1 MHMPLPSPLDF
12 SALVSESLC
21 SDPLFNRVKW
31 EFYLPA
37 HRNEFIT
44 RKLSEMARC
53 RREFLQAPNTSP
65 EAAKSSS
72 SKTTERSIKESTTA
86 PAAPEAPFPT
96 VDVLSGFVMK
106 TWCDFFQLASGAR
119 TWIACFV
126 VFYICAA
133 SSPSSKQLRRRAV
146 PCGWIVLTVLVVMLH
161 LLSTVGAGKVR
172 SFRNATANVWSEV
185 ITPTSTHRIPAMTTG
200 PDGSLYVFDG
210 GKLFKLHLDTKEWN
224 IITTAGSVQPSSYY
238 ETESMVTIG
247 NDLYLFGVRNY
258 VSRSDF
264 FRLSTTTFE
273 WELLDAPRI
282 SGSPPSARNHHGMV
296 VVGNDIYVF
305 GGISGEEGRCTAVHR
320 RVYDRQSAS
329 IALRAAYHD
338 RSHGIP

>member
-1 MHMPLPSPLDF
+1 MHMPLPSPVDF

-133 SSPSSKQLRRRAV
+133 NSPSSKQLRRRAV
-146 PCGWIVLTVLVVMLH
+146 PCGCLDLTVLVVMLH
-161 LLSTVGAGKVR
+161 LMSTVGAAKLR
-172 SFRNATANVWSEV
+172 PFRDATSNVWSEGKPSV
-185 ITPTSTHRIPAMTTG
+185 RHDHAMGPG
-200 PDGSLYVFDG
+200 PDGSLYVFG
-210 GKLFKLHLDTKEWN
+210 GFNGNIYQHDLFKLDLDTKEWH
-224 IITTAGSVQPSSYY
+224 IITPRGSV
-238 ETESMVTIG
+238 
-247 NDLYLFGVRNY
+247 R
-258 VSRSDF
+258 
-264 FRLSTTTFE
+264 
-273 WELLDAPRI
+273 
-282 SGSPPSARNHHGMV
+282 PSARSGHTMV
-296 VVGNDIYVF
+296 AVGSELFVF
-305 GGISGEEGRCTAVHR
+305 GGMTRSGEEARCAAGHGLEMAYRGCLSRIPSSCDLERDMRMCILAVQDSR
-320 RVYDRQSAS
+320 MSSSGSR
-329 IALRAAYHD
+329 
-338 RSHGIP
+338 